1 MLSWISTCSSLK
13 EVLFFPVLIY
23 LVREDFLPPRM
34 FNSWLHFLPGTLGRV
49 SVSYLYLTC
58 ILLLSTSPGS
68 KPPPRT
74 SVPGA
79 DSPLPVPYGQQRT
92 CPHCAGP
99 AASPR
104 PPPQKVCY
112 WNLAHAKI
120 RLLVSTKVALVHRE
134 RLLADALIFKIN
146 IWIIKVTF

>member
-13 EVLFFPVLIY
+13 EILFFPVLIY

-34 FNSWLHFLPGTLGRV
+34 FNSWLHFLPGTLCCP
-49 SVSYLYLTC
+49 C

-79 DSPLPVPYGQQRT
+79 DSPLPVLYGQQRT

-104 PPPQKVCY
+104 PLPQKVCY